1 MSSGEFLDMVRLSM
15 KERHRLLSILDSEQ
29 SLRSG
34 ENARK
39 SPRQAYRAATAPMVV
54 IQPGGSVS
62 AYLVVTRNISAGGM
76 AVIHGGYIHAGT
88 ECRLMLGTIDGEKVV
103 VPGRVRRCRHIK
115 GNLHEIGVEFL
126 KAVAP
131 EDFVPIVIEETD
143 AAKLTPKPDTAG
155 AGEAA

>member
-1 MSSGEFLDMVRLSM
+1 MSCGEFLDMVKLSM
-15 KERHRLLSILDSEQ
+15 KERHRLLSMLDRDQ
-29 SLRSG
+29 AQRT
-34 ENARK
+34 ENNMRK
-39 SPRQAYRAATAPMVV
+39 TLRQAYRAATAPMVV

-62 AYLVVTRNISAGGM
+62 AYLVVTRNLSAGGI

-103 VPGRVRRCRHIK
+103 VPGLVRRCRHIK

-131 EDFVPIVIEETD
+131 EDFVPTTVEDAD
-143 AAKLTPKPDTAG
+143 AARLAQKPEG
-155 AGEAA
+155 GIAGEAA